1 MDKLLSSLTLADVNK
16 AVKKNWRTDNMCV
29 TIVTDRSEADA
40 LAKSLKENTPSPMSY
55 SNVVK
60 AGLPKDVLDE
70 DNIVSTFKLNVKNVT
85 IVDSKD
91 TFK

>member
-1 MDKLLSSLTLADVNK
+1 MF
-16 AVKKNWRTDNMCV
+16 V
-29 TIVTDRSEADA
+29 TIVTDRSEVEE

-55 SNVVK
+55 SNIVK
-60 AGLPKDVLDE
+60 AGLPKDVLAE
-70 DNIVSTFKLNVKNVT
+70 DDVVATYKLNVKSVT